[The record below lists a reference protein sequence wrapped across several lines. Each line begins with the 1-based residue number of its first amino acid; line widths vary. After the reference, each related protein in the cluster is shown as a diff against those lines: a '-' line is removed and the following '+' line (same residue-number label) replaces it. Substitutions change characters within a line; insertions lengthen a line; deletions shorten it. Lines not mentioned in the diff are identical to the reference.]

1 MLPYFKKSE
10 HDHRGEGPYHGGT
23 GPIGVEL
30 AGWRNPL
37 ADAFIDTASRVLGMP
52 RNTDFNG
59 ERLDGTGYWD
69 LATWKGRRSSTSLTY
84 IQPNRHRPNLRVL
97 TEAYVTKVEFDGREA
112 TGVVYERYGQTHHA
126 RARREVILSAGA
138 LQTPQLLQLSGIGP
152 GELLQQLGI
161 KMVHELK
168 GVGQNLIDHVQVG
181 RKYFTRSP
189 YTFNKKVGGWF
200 TQMLAGMNYYLGP
213 RNGPLTIGASLAGA
227 YLRTRPGL
235 AAPDVQLHF
244 LPFMPGPKGW
254 DLGKE
259 SGFRLGMYQCRPV
272 SRGYVRINSTDPRA
286 NPSIRFNHLSE
297 EEDVQAL
304 IGGMRMAGQIAEAM
318 PKELEIRESEPGKGI
333 GDPELLAY
341 TRANAD
347 TAFHFC
353 GTAKMGTDDLAVVDP
368 QLRVRG
374 VGRLRVIDASVTPT
388 IASAN
393 IHPVVLMIGE
403 KGADL
408 VKAG

>member
-1 MLPYFKKSE
+1 M
-10 HDHRGEGPYHGGT
+10 
-23 GPIGVEL
+23 
-30 AGWRNPL
+30 
-37 ADAFIDTASRVLGMP
+37 
-52 RNTDFNG
+52 
-59 ERLDGTGYWD
+59 
-69 LATWKGRRSSTSLTY
+69 
-84 IQPNRHRPNLRVL
+84 
-97 TEAYVTKVEFDGREA
+97 EFDGREA